1 MNETKEALDLLKE
14 EIEQELEEERKHSIE
29 SDDDLIYH
37 RMWPTFYLS
46 RWNEWQ

>member
-1 MNETKEALDLLKE
+1 MTEQELELLKE
-14 EIEQELEEERKHSIE
+14 EIKQEIEEERKQKIDE
-29 SDDDLIYH
+29 DELIYQ

>member
-1 MNETKEALDLLKE
+1 MTEQELELLKE
-14 EIEQELEEERKHSIE
+14 EIEQEIEEENQDSIDE
-29 SDDDLIYH
+29 DELIYH

>member
-1 MNETKEALDLLKE
+1 MTEQELELLKE
-14 EIEQELEEERKHSIE
+14 EIQSELEQEKESGLEL
-29 SDDDLIYH
+29 DDELIYH

>member
-1 MNETKEALDLLKE
+1 MTEQELELLKE
-14 EIEQELEEERKHSIE
+14 EIQSELEHEKE
-29 SDDDLIYH
+29 SGPELDDELIYH